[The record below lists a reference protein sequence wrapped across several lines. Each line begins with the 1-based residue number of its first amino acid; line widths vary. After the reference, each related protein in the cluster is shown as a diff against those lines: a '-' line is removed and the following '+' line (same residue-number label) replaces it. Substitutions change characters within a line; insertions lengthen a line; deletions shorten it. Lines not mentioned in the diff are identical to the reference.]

1 MSNLKVYR
9 IFIVSIFIL
18 LLSCKK
24 EFTCTCT
31 NDAGD
36 SFFETKNDITKKD
49 AETWCNKS
57 NEKSKGVATCKL
69 D

>member
-1 MSNLKVYR
+1 MNNLKVYS
-9 IFIVSIFIL
+9 IFVVSILI

-36 SFFETKNDITKKD
+36 SFFETRKDMTKKD
-49 AETWCNKS
+49 AETWCNKT